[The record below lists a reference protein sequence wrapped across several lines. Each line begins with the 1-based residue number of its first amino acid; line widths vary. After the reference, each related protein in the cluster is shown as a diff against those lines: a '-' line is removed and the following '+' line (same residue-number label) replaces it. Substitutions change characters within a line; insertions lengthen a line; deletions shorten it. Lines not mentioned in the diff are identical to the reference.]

1 MYNEAYKECTLKKIA
16 RSKKAIIESK
26 KANKGSTGDGTHAE
40 EIVVSQFDKSSRM
53 KDNACF
59 YIKSTQKDQDGQE
72 YVVASALKD
81 KYAPKKTGV
90 YNIELRPYDTT
101 GEKTE

>member
-1 MYNEAYKECTLKKIA
+1 
-16 RSKKAIIESK
+16 
-26 KANKGSTGDGTHAE
+26 
-40 EIVVSQFDKSSRM
+40 M

-90 YNIELRPYDTT
+90 YNIELQPYDTT
-101 GEKTE
+101 GKKTE